1 MILVDADPET
11 MRLTV
16 DAPSRL
22 ADVLSRLP
30 GLQVNA
36 EAGEWEGPVTASN
49 MIAVAS
55 EVGKLPGFSPTDRA
69 SSLMAAIKKTKGWV
83 EAVKSGAETV
93 ASWDE
98 RLYDYQVVG
107 VWMLLERKRMLLGDE
122 MGTGKTVMALT
133 AARQVRGA
141 TLVVS
146 PNSMKHRWAREAEV
160 WYPEVRTFV
169 VHGTA
174 KQKEQV
180 LEDAHAAWL
189 AGEAILVSVNWEA
202 LRTLSRVAGYG
213 SQRLTEK
220 EREAGPLNKI
230 GWRTV
235 IADEAHRAKD
245 PNSKQTRALWAVAN
259 GAEYRWALTG
269 TPTLN
274 TPGDLWAI
282 GRFYDPDSF
291 GKSRHKWHNRY
302 VAYIE
307 TNWGPKDMGLNMLRE
322 PEFTSWFDMNFI
334 RRTTGEVLTLPPL
347 RGGLLSEDSVLDVR
361 EIEMTSK
368 QKTAYNK
375 MVKDMIVAID
385 DGILVATDPLALLT
399 RLSQI
404 ASATPVISPDGEV
417 VALDAPSNK
426 IDAVLEILDEMDE
439 DRQIVVFAQ
448 SRKLVEL
455 LAGKLTAKGI
465 ESIQITG
472 AVDPGVRDVYIQK
485 FQAGQARVALA
496 TLAAGGTGIDLYA
509 ADTAVFMQ
517 RGYSYGDSLQAEARV
532 YRNGQDAERVH
543 IIDLVSRDT
552 VDEAVIEA
560 LQSKGEMAEQV
571 LRDKARELMR
581 SKA

>member
-1 MILVDADPET
+1 MIHVDADPET

-16 DAPSRL
+16 QAPSRL
-22 ADVLSRLP
+22 ADVLGRLP
-30 GLQVNA
+30 GLRVDA
-36 EAGEWEGPVTASN
+36 EAGAWAGPVTAAN

-55 EVGKLPGFSPTDRA
+55 EVGKLPGFTPTERA
-69 SSLMAAIKKTKGWV
+69 SGLMAAIK
-83 EAVKSGAETV
+83 SQRNRIDGAKAGTLV
-93 ASWDE
+93 GAHYDD
-98 RLYDYQVVG
+98 RLYDYQTIG
-107 VWMLLERKRMLLGDE
+107 VWMLLERQRMLLGDE
-122 MGTGKTVMALT
+122 MGTGKTVMALA
-133 AARQVRGA
+133 AARKVGGA

-146 PNSMKHRWAREAEV
+146 PNSMKHRWAREAAV
-160 WYPEVRTFV
+160 WFPEARTFV

-174 KQKEQV
+174 KQKEAIIA
-180 LEDAHAAWL
+180 EAYEAHE
-189 AGEAILVSVNWEA
+189 AGESALVSTNWES

-213 SQRLTEK
+213 SQKLTDK
-220 EREAGPLNKI
+220 EREAGPLNRI

-245 PNSKQTRALWAVAN
+245 PNSKQTRALWAVAQ
-259 GAEYRWALTG
+259 GAQYRWALTG

-282 GRFYDPDSF
+282 GRFYDPESF
-291 GKSRHKWHNRY
+291 GTSRHKWHNRY

-307 TNWGPKDMGLNMLRE
+307 TNWGPKDIGLNMLKE

-334 RRTTGEVLTLPPL
+334 RRTTSDVLTLPPL

-361 EIEMTSK
+361 ELELTAK
-368 QKTAYNK
+368 QKSAYNK

-385 DGILVATDPLALLT
+385 GGILVATDPLALLT

-404 ASATPVISPDGEV
+404 ASATPVISSDGEV

-426 IDAVLEILDEMDE
+426 IDAVMEILDEMDE
-439 DRQIVVFAQ
+439 DRQVVVFAQ
-448 SRKLVEL
+448 SRKLIEL

-472 AVDPGVRDVYIQK
+472 AVDPGVRDVYIQR
-485 FQAGQARVALA
+485 FQAGEARVALA

-517 RGYSYGDSLQAEARV
+517 RGYSFGDSLQAEARV

-552 VDEAVIEA
+552 VDEVVIEV

-571 LRDKARELMR
+571 LRDKAREMMR
-581 SKA
+581 SKV